1 MVLPW
6 VGATHNVEWT
16 PADLGQQSQHRDSP
30 ATWMDREMQSPCSR
44 TQDLRKLQAPNHLPW
59 LGRTGRSSLSVLG
72 DTPGKDPEVQFPQT
86 LGIPDKDGNSFYL

>member
-30 ATWMDREMQSPCSR
+30 VTWMDRETQSPCSR
-44 TQDLRKLQAPNHLPW
+44 TQDLRKLQAPKSSAMARQNWQVKPLCARRHP
-59 LGRTGRSSLSVLG
+59 RKEPRSTVPKNTWYSRQG
-72 DTPGKDPEVQFPQT
+72 WQ
-86 LGIPDKDGNSFYL
+86 